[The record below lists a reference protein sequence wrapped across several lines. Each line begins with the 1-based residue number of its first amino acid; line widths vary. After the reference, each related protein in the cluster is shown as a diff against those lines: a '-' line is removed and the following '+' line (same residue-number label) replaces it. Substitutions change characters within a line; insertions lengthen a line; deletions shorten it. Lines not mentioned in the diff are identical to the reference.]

1 MRNLLVL
8 AMACAWSVLGCGN
21 DRGGPIPDAAPVT
34 DERTRMCPTA
44 QSTDA
49 IPQRLDAVAPTATW
63 TFTEL
68 RAAVESACGG
78 CHVTPQANGGFTY
91 TSAYTGPSSAP
102 GLRDVAAKMAT
113 QLVAQKMP
121 PDNVRNAD
129 PAYFLKLGA
138 RLQAWIAAGA
148 PDTGTFPLPNETI
161 ATGQQLPA
169 AIAAA
174 MTDLGDCVPLP
185 EIVHQDPTVDSMFA
199 SATQLPM
206 QLADT
211 DLVSL
216 DAYVLAQRGTVAF
229 DVEYPLWADNAHKGR
244 WVHVPSVVDAQG
256 NVQRQPITLDPAT
269 GQFQIPDNTRFYK
282 TFFKQVKESD
292 GVVRYRKVETRLIV
306 VRHAPAKPL
315 FGTYVWD
322 AGEQSATL
330 HTLPYRDGTPFKD
343 LVLSLETDVAT
354 GAHRTYAIPGANRCN
369 ECHQGSASDSFILG
383 FTPLQINRRAMGEAG
398 RDAPSAPDE
407 MSQLSRLV
415 SYGVVAGVAPD
426 TAPRL
431 ESSNATKQPRNIHE
445 LRFQAYAAGNC
456 AHCHN
461 PKGFAFAQGFNL
473 FNFAPGGDIFQ
484 FSLSLSSTH
493 PAGGLNFMVSA
504 ADPAKSILY
513 VRLSQATH
521 VTAGGDAVLHMPLH
535 TPGIDCES
543 ANRAGKWITSIP
555 NVPLTTTPTPSDL
568 ATALANADKFDSGCK
583 PTDDITWLDEDF
595 SDPPVYEPR
604 RGDWNDPVLGI
615 PAPIRALEFTDRLQA
630 LAESPT
636 PMGYWGDGTLGGL
649 PACQFPDV
657 PPPAEPSPW
666 MLDANGNPR
675 KPYGWLRYQLP
686 GEYFFGKVCSKCH
699 GTHANA
705 DSSLAKTILSLS
717 GGQVRVANLHDGL
730 VGKRAAN
737 LSTFD
742 VVENDVPRN
751 LAGNYLIWMASGG
764 TKVKFPDGLG
774 DTIGPN
780 GGNMLFLVRGLC
792 KLLLPVNGNGGN
804 YAKTNNDFDI
814 LFKACTFDNMYTND
828 TGFGADL
835 LPINAAL
842 QQAWLDR
849 ATQNAGWTIF
859 SYLKTKLALDAWP
872 PSSCHDLF
880 P

>member
-1 MRNLLVL
+1 MRTSFVL
-8 AMACAWSVLGCGN
+8 AMACMWSALGCGN
-21 DRGGPIPDAAPVT
+21 DRAGVVPDAASPPVT
-34 DERTRMCPTA
+34 DERARMCPPA
-44 QSTDA
+44 KAMDL

-68 RAAVESACGG
+68 HAAVESACGS

-121 PDNVRNAD
+121 PDNIRSGD
-129 PAYFLKLGA
+129 PAYYLKLGS

-148 PDTGTFPLPNETI
+148 PDAGTFPLPNETVGS
-161 ATGQQLPA
+161 GQLLPA

-185 EIVHQDPTVDSMFA
+185 EVVHQDPTLDSMFA

-256 NVQRQPITLDPAT
+256 NAQRQPITFDPAT
-269 GQFQIPDNTRFYK
+269 GQFKIPDNTRFYK

-322 AGEQSATL
+322 AAEQSATL

-354 GAHRTYAIPGANRCN
+354 GAHRTYAVPGANRCN
-369 ECHQGSASDSFILG
+369 DCHQGSESDSFILG

-398 RDAPSAPDE
+398 RDAPSAADE

-415 SYGVVAGVAPD
+415 SYGVVTGVTPD

-431 ESSNATKQPRNIHE
+431 ESSNATKQPRNIYE

-461 PKGFAFAQGFNL
+461 PKGFAWAQGINQ
-473 FNFAPGGDIFQ
+473 FNFAPGGSIFQ
-484 FSLSLSSTH
+484 FSLTL
-493 PAGGLNFMVSA
+493 SA
-504 ADPAKSILY
+504 AHSSGVLVKAGLTADSVLY
-513 VRLSQATH
+513 TRVSQPSH
-521 VTAGGDAVLHMPLH
+521 VEHLDAVLHMPLH
-535 TPGIDCES
+535 TPGIDCE
-543 ANRAGKWITSIP
+543 AVNRTGKWITSIP
-555 NVPLTTTPTPSDL
+555 NVVSNTTPTPSDI
-568 ATALANADKFDSGCK
+568 AMALANADKFDSACK
-583 PTDDITWLDEDF
+583 TADNITWLDEDF
-595 SDPPVYEPR
+595 SDPTVYEPR
-604 RGDWNDPVLGI
+604 RGDWKDANLGI
-615 PAPIRALEFTDRLQA
+615 PASIRNLELTDRLQT
-630 LAESPT
+630 LAST
-636 PMGYWGDGTLGGL
+636 PIPWAFWPDSIGGVT
-649 PACQFPDV
+649 CQFPVV
-657 PPPAEPSPW
+657 PAPPGGPSKW
-666 MLDANGNPR
+666 MLDADGNP
-675 KPYGWLRYQLP
+675 KHPYGQLRYSTP
-686 GEYFFGKVCSKCH
+686 GENFFNNVCSRCH
-699 GTHANA
+699 GPHGNA
-705 DSSLAKTILSLS
+705 DSYLAKTILALT

-730 VGKRAAN
+730 VGMRAAN
-737 LSTFD
+737 LTAFD
-742 VVENDVPRN
+742 VVENGVTRN

-764 TKVKFPDGLG
+764 TKVTFPEGLG
-774 DTIGPN
+774 DLIGPN
-780 GGNMLFLVRGLC
+780 GGNMLFLVRQSC
-792 KLLLPVNGNGGN
+792 AHLLPGEAQQ
-804 YAKTNNDFDI
+804 AKETSQSYDM
-814 LFKACTFDNMYTND
+814 LFKTCAFDNLPSAEV
-828 TGFGADL
+828 GFAADGHTPL
-835 LPINAAL
+835 NPAL

-849 ATQNAGWTIF
+849 AAQNVGWAIF
-859 SYLKTKLALDAWP
+859 YYLKTKLSVDAWTQAGCP
-872 PSSCHDLF
+872 TF